1 MPQTAYKAALDAAL
15 REYETLTT
23 QRAELDSRL
32 AQVTESIGTLT
43 RLCGL
48 TPTVA
53 YGLTD
58 ACRTALRCAGA
69 PMTPIE
75 IRDRLRSTGFDL
87 SRYANPLA
95 AIHTV
100 LKRLAESGEAA
111 SRQAPR
117 SQRVAFEFRTPVRPA
132 APGARR

>member
-1 MPQTAYKAALDAAL
+1 MTPTAYKAALDAAL
-15 REYETLTT
+15 REYESLTA
-23 QRAELDSRL
+23 QRAELDTRL

-58 ACRTALRCAGA
+58 ACRTALRCSGA

-75 IRDRLRSTGFDL
+75 IRDRLHATGFDL

-100 LKRLAESGEAA
+100 LRRLAENGEAA
-111 SRQAPR
+111 ARPAPK
-117 SQRVAFEFRTPVRPA
+117 SQRIAFEFRPPVRA
-132 APGARR
+132 ARPGVPR